1 MNEFISGVIDM
12 QDVGVFCTNAF
23 SVAVLDEIPDMVR
36 VIDAQG
42 RVLFSN
48 SALRER
54 FGDGLGLK
62 CEKLPGASSRCSDCI
77 AQKCIRYRRRYS
89 TITQVHGRIY
99 SVTAGPVVYDNG
111 IYALEIYSDI
121 TKEQNLK
128 EKLMANNSRMMKD
141 LEIARSL
148 QLSILRHTLP
158 KLEGYRFGAE
168 FLPCEALGGDM
179 YDCFI
184 TRDGRIIMYIADVS
198 GHGVMPAMLTVYLR
212 QEMFAQCKA
221 PGVSP
226 AQVLRNIQDSFEE
239 LNTEESIYITI
250 FIAALEPETG
260 AFVCANAGH
269 SVPPLIAGNGQIKE
283 ILLPGTP
290 ICRWVDNARRDEF
303 EGVLEKGE
311 RLFLYTDGLD
321 GIHTEQAS
329 RQDLS
334 DILLS
339 ESLHGKQLLDEIKRK
354 FTQMRAD
361 DVTMLLCERDK

>member
-1 MNEFISGVIDM
+1 M
-12 QDVGVFCTNAF
+12 QDVGAFCSTIF

-36 VIDAQG
+36 VIDDEG
-42 RVLFSN
+42 RILFAN
-48 SALRER
+48 STLREK
-54 FGDGLGLK
+54 FGDGVGSRCLK
-62 CEKLPGASSRCSDCI
+62 MPGATSRCTDCV
-77 AQKCIRYRRRYS
+77 ALRCIHDRRRYNN
-89 TITQVHGRIY
+89 IIKVQGRIY
-99 SVTAGPVVYDNG
+99 SVSAGPVEYHGGV
-111 IYALEIYSDI
+111 YALEIYSDI

-128 EKLMANNSRMMKD
+128 EKLMANNSRMIKD

-158 KLEGYRFGAE
+158 RIKGYRFGAE

-179 YDCFI
+179 YDCFL
-184 TRDGRIIMYIADVS
+184 TRDGRVIMYIADVS

-212 QEMFAQCKA
+212 QEMFAQCKT
-221 PGVSP
+221 PGVTP

-239 LNTEESIYITI
+239 LNTEESIYITV
-250 FIAALEPETG
+250 FVVAMDPGTG

-269 SVPPLIAGNGQIKE
+269 SVPPLIAGNGQLKE

-290 ICRWVDNARRDEF
+290 ICRWMDNARRDEF

-321 GIHTEQAS
+321 GIQTEQAS
-329 RQDLS
+329 RQNLS

-339 ESLHGKQLLDEIKRK
+339 ERLHGKQLLDEIKKK
-354 FTQMRAD
+354 FTQTRAD
-361 DVTMLLCERDK
+361 DVTMLLCERDKQ